1 MKKELLLLNCVLYA
15 IAFFIVLPNGIK
27 EIPFALLSL
36 LSIVFFI
43 KEKKIDLKILCII
56 TLFLIINGLS
66 LVYTKDLAYGLKRI
80 EGFLPMLYLAF
91 SYAVFSKMNVRFEK
105 KFVTNWIVFFNSSTL
120 SFLIIIGLYFY
131 FHSIH
136 VNYNTIRTVFDEIP
150 FINIHPIYLSIL
162 AVLGIATC
170 VYIFEKNKHTATF
183 FVLCNLVLL
192 YLTGA
197 RSGFIGF
204 FLILFFVFFLVKF
217 PSKSKVVLGIISI
230 IFIAALFTFNTDFKK
245 RFREMVIPISFSK
258 VNPENSTSV
267 RFVVWNCSIQQIK
280 NTNILIGNGIG
291 DVPLVLQEC
300 YDAHY
305 PKLDKYYNTHNQYFS
320 IMLGT
325 GLIGLISFLFFFIY
339 LFNHA
344 LKCKNNFQMIS
355 ILFYIYMFNFEN
367 IIERKYGILVLFF
380 FLFYVF
386 DIFIRPIHKVDE
398 KV

>member
-1 MKKELLLLNCVLYA
+1 
-15 IAFFIVLPNGIK
+15 
-27 EIPFALLSL
+27 
-36 LSIVFFI
+36 
-43 KEKKIDLKILCII
+43 
-56 TLFLIINGLS
+56 
-66 LVYTKDLAYGLKRI
+66 
-80 EGFLPMLYLAF
+80 
-91 SYAVFSKMNVRFEK
+91 
-105 KFVTNWIVFFNSSTL
+105 
-120 SFLIIIGLYFY
+120 
-131 FHSIH
+131 
-136 VNYNTIRTVFDEIP
+136 
-150 FINIHPIYLSIL
+150 
-162 AVLGIATC
+162 
-170 VYIFEKNKHTATF
+170 
-183 FVLCNLVLL
+183 
-192 YLTGA
+192 
-197 RSGFIGF
+197 
-204 FLILFFVFFLVKF
+204 
-217 PSKSKVVLGIISI
+217 
-230 IFIAALFTFNTDFKK
+230 
-245 RFREMVIPISFSK
+245 MVIPISFSK